1 MTAPAITFDVIAG
14 YVAQVLQVP
23 KDRLAPE
30 DLISDLSSDS
40 LSLVELAIELQEDL
54 DVVITQEEFA
64 RLSTLG
70 DLETLLRDRQPGGA
84 VPAP

>member
-23 KDRLAPE
+23 KDRLTPDA
-30 DLISDLSSDS
+30 LISELSTDS

-54 DVVITQEEFA
+54 DVVITQQEFA
-64 RLSTLG
+64 GLSTLG
-70 DLETLLRDRQPGGA
+70 DLETLLRDRQPGEA
-84 VPAP
+84 AATS